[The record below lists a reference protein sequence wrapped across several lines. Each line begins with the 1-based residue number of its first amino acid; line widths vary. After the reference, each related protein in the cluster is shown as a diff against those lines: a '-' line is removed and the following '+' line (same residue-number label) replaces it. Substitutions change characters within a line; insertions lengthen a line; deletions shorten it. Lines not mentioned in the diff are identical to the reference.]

1 MKSFQLLSNNIIKSP
16 NDKNLYR
23 SILLPNNLKCLLISD
38 PETKRCAA
46 AMHVGVGAQE
56 DPLEYQGL
64 AHFCEHMLFLG
75 SKSFPVQNHYKDFV
89 ISNGG
94 SSNAATGGTYTYYH
108 FNIES
113 TKFFQALEIWSK
125 FFTEPLFTEDCVG
138 KEINNVNSESVINV
152 SDDSRRQYQVFKD
165 ICNHKSV
172 LHRYNCGN
180 LETLDKPGVR
190 NALLEFHSKHYS
202 ANQMGLVLCGN
213 QGLDELSEIA
223 AEHFSAIV
231 DKQLATIDYSG
242 HTEKPFTPGVNL
254 SKFVEILPIKTV
266 HTLKIQFIFP
276 PMLIGASEKNKPY
289 SYLAHLVGHEGDGS
303 LYAKLIGEGLITS
316 LSAHGSDEESGLY
329 GSFSIVTR
337 LTQTGV
343 ANWQRVLLLTGLYI
357 EMLKDKGLQKWVFD
371 EKKDILEMG
380 FRFKEKS
387 AAQTMVTNLQAMYR
401 RVIDPNMED
410 ILNYHYKMEAY
421 DEPELTRILN
431 EFKVENALITLVDK
445 GLESR
450 DATYVGS
457 TKAYEPIHDNTY
469 WVRDLSPEEISM
481 FQNPTTTLQE
491 SEPSESD
498 CGKFFGLDFPK
509 KNQFIPKDFTIF
521 PQTGPK
527 NPNPCEDP
535 ARLLTSFPIQ
545 IWDNEKSCLWFH
557 QDDQFLLPKIKGS
570 MTIYCGML
578 GGLEDHRQKL
588 LASVWKSL
596 LNEFCSDVTYAAD
609 CAEFHIG
616 FGVDNTHLVV
626 SFAGYSDSL
635 ESIFKNV
642 VRLLGDFFESVK
654 KPERVEQI
662 LENLVKNYRNRGLNP
677 AQSQASYWLS
687 QIKYSDAKTDKK
699 MIKIAEAM
707 DIHAEFSKF
716 NQNFLRKTY
725 TRYFIGGNIQQSAA
739 STLFQ
744 TFESDLSSMIQ
755 KLDKSGTPE
764 STKPLKKTE
773 IPLSRSIIFPPKTK
787 TILQTPNTNPKDANS
802 ALWLEFTVGPSPTLL
817 PESIWLTTYLKEPY
831 FTSIRT
837 NQGLGYSVHCSPMH
851 TLDVKSIAF
860 IVQGA
865 VESPN
870 HCAIK
875 TYEFLQIMRGKLL
888 GLGQGEFERI
898 REGA

>member
-1 MKSFQLLSNNIIKSP
+1 MKTFQLLSNNIIKSP
-16 NDKNLYR
+16 NDSNLYR

-125 FFTEPLFTEDCVG
+125 FFTEPLFTADCVG

-172 LHRYNCGN
+172 LYRYNCGN

-190 NALLEFHSKHYS
+190 DALLEFHSKHYS

-213 QGLDELSEIA
+213 QNLDELSEIA
-223 AEHFSAIV
+223 AEHFSAIT

-242 HTEKPFTPGVNL
+242 HMEKPFTPGVNL

-276 PMLIGASEKNKPY
+276 PMLIDASEKNKPY
-289 SYLAHLVGHEGDGS
+289 SYLGHLIGHEGDGS

-316 LSAHGSDEESGLY
+316 LSAGGSDEESGLY
-329 GSFSIVTR
+329 GSFSITTR

-343 ANWQRVLLLTGLYI
+343 ANWQRILMLTGLYI
-357 EMLKDKGLQKWVFD
+357 EMLKAKGLQKWVFD

-401 RVIDPNMED
+401 RVLDPNMED

-450 DATYVGS
+450 PETYDGS

-469 WVRDLSPEEISM
+469 WVRSLSPEEISM
-481 FQNPTTTLQE
+481 FQNPTSTLQT
-491 SEPSESD
+491 PNPNPD
-498 CGKFFGLDFPK
+498 PIKGDRFLGLDFPK

-521 PQTGPK
+521 PQIGAK
-527 NPNPCEDP
+527 NSNPCEDP
-535 ARLLTSFPIQ
+535 AKLLTSFPIK
-545 IWDNEKSCLWFH
+545 IWDTEKSSLWFH

-578 GGLEDHRQKL
+578 GGLEDHRQKI
-588 LASVWKSL
+588 LAAVWKSL
-596 LNEFCSDVTYAAD
+596 LNEFSSDVTYAAD
-609 CAEFHIG
+609 CAGFHIG
-616 FGVDNTHLVV
+616 FGTDNTH
-626 SFAGYSDSL
+626 
-635 ESIFKNV
+635 
-642 VRLLGDFFESVK
+642 
-654 KPERVEQI
+654 
-662 LENLVKNYRNRGLNP
+662 
-677 AQSQASYWLS
+677 
-687 QIKYSDAKTDKK
+687 
-699 MIKIAEAM
+699 
-707 DIHAEFSKF
+707 
-716 NQNFLRKTY
+716 
-725 TRYFIGGNIQQSAA
+725 
-739 STLFQ
+739 
-744 TFESDLSSMIQ
+744 
-755 KLDKSGTPE
+755 
-764 STKPLKKTE
+764 
-773 IPLSRSIIFPPKTK
+773 
-787 TILQTPNTNPKDANS
+787 
-802 ALWLEFTVGPSPTLL
+802 
-817 PESIWLTTYLKEPY
+817 
-831 FTSIRT
+831 
-837 NQGLGYSVHCSPMH
+837 
-851 TLDVKSIAF
+851 
-860 IVQGA
+860 
-865 VESPN
+865 
-870 HCAIK
+870 
-875 TYEFLQIMRGKLL
+875 
-888 GLGQGEFERI
+888 
-898 REGA
+898 